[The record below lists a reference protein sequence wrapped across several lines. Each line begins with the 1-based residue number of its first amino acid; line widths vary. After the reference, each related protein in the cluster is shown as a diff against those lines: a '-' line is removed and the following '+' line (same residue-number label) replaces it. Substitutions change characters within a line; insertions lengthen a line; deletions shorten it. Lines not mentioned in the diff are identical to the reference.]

1 MIIVLII
8 IIVVSTIIYCN
19 YIMRLFG
26 ISLPNLFGKSV
37 KHSSHKRRRS
47 GSKTH
52 NKTHHKTNHKKHSSK
67 KRRNKSRRYKMRGG

>member
-52 NKTHHKTNHKKHSSK
+52 HKTHHKKHSSK